1 MPSNKCVMDDDELKE
16 LFVETWPKKC
26 GCGEEFTEEQWEQLN
41 YVGLQ
46 KSGIDNYPDMELRNC
61 GHCLSTLAI
70 VVPGDFKQ

>member
-1 MPSNKCVMDDDELKE
+1 MNNQQVMDDEELKE

-26 GCGEEFTEEQWEQLN
+26 GCGESFTEEQWEKLN

-46 KSGIDNYPDMELRNC
+46 KSGIDNYPDLELRNC
-61 GHCLSTLAI
+61 GHCKSTLAI